1 MTAFPNPKFFKMRLA
16 DRKECAA
23 KIFHVAIQQ
32 QGWVGFSRNLLSRD
46 CLTNSSPFEK
56 LSLSQRSDWLRE
68 KEKRYLKQIDSG
80 NHWLVGAVH
89 ILCWHWWLDQLLTT
103 KNFRQMW
110 DKFIVGLNLILVFIL
125 LSTLLLQC
133 QKFCLFEPE
142 VGALYRCVLCIT
154 ALWI

>member
-1 MTAFPNPKFFKMRLA
+1 MPCQWIFTKSLGLLTPTHSLVQSPKKTKFVLTGSQWLPFLIKQSPKMLKRDWLQE
-16 DRKECAA
+16 RGAA
-23 KIFHVAIQQ
+23 KIFHVANQR
-32 QGWVGFSRNLLSRD
+32 QGWVRFSRNLLSRD

-103 KNFRQMW
+103 IFS
-110 DKFIVGLNLILVFIL
+110 D
-125 LSTLLLQC
+125 
-133 QKFCLFEPE
+133 
-142 VGALYRCVLCIT
+142 RCET
-154 ALWI
+154 N